1 MIGLDFREIKKNIKY
16 LKLPKKRFEFRGQI
30 HSRNIF
36 DDYAHHQNEIKE
48 TIKLGR
54 LFIKQKSNDAPQK
67 NRLIAIF
74 QPHRYSR
81 VRQFA
86 KEFAEELS
94 KADVIYITSI
104 YGAGEENEDKIT
116 SKIITDLIYK
126 QNKNV
131 CYLSDYY
138 EITKYFYELTQQ
150 GDLILNMGAG
160 DCHNFWSI
168 LNGGKE

>member
-1 MIGLDFREIKKNIKY
+1 MFVGNL
-16 LKLPKKRFEFRGQI
+16 
-30 HSRNIF
+30 
-36 DDYAHHQNEIKE
+36 KE

-54 LFIKQKSNDAPQK
+54 LFNHQKRNNESQK
-67 NRLIAIF
+67 GRLIAIF

-81 VRQFA
+81 VKQFS

-94 KADVIYITSI
+94 KADIIYVTSI
-104 YGAGEENEDKIT
+104 YGAGEGNEDKIT

-126 QNKNV
+126 KNKNV
-131 CYLSDYY
+131 SYINNYY
-138 EITKYFYELTQQ
+138 EVTKNFYELTQK

-168 LNGGKE
+168 LTEKQLK